1 MNIITPADLE
11 QLLQNGS
18 IQRAFEEQGHPFPL
32 KGSEEGEAV
41 RYDKN

>member
-18 IQRAFEEQGHPFPL
+18 IQRAFEEQGQPFTL

-41 RYDKN
+41 RYDKI